1 MKSQSADLEGLFNR
15 LADGIASEA
24 DEQLLAE
31 LLRASPQTRRAYR
44 EFMALHS
51 ALHWDYVATAAPEP
65 PKQPA
70 PPVSGGDSRMGW
82 LVSFMSG
89 TIVATVVVLAVLQ
102 PFSSTTALKPE
113 TRAVDEERDDIRDSE
128 GAADQ
133 VPGSEDA
140 IAALMVDE
148 VGARFADG
156 LSPDGVQ
163 FRPGKYELLEGVMHL
178 RFAQGADVMLASPA
192 LLEVQ
197 DAQHIRLAY
206 GKIRITAP
214 PTAKGFTVATPAAN
228 YVDLGTEF
236 GLRVDRRSG
245 ASDLYVFDGQV
256 NVADPQSGKI
266 LSEVTGGESSRYV
279 DGVTGAAPQFQ
290 ENEFPTPGA
299 IGFQRWQQYEQELR
313 QDESLLAFFPFRKAA
328 DESVLANGLGEDDMA
343 DGRIVGARWTTG
355 RWPGKDALLFDRDTD
370 FAEFN
375 IPGEHEELTIAAW
388 VKVDRLD
395 HVFNAILNSNGYDLG
410 DIHLQLTRQ
419 GIPRGGVAV
428 VGKFEE
434 TIVGK
439 SVPLGR
445 WTHIVSVLS
454 MQTRSHQIYI
464 NGVLARERRWQ
475 SDQVLRPGS
484 CRIGNWLAVEDVGP
498 TNRAFRGRMDELAI
512 WRRALSNN
520 EVKQLVEAGR
530 PGMLWNDE

>member
-1 MKSQSADLEGLFNR
+1 MISESVDLEGLFNR

-24 DEQLLAE
+24 DEQLLGE
-31 LLRASPQTRRAYR
+31 LLRASPETRRAYQ

-65 PKQPA
+65 PAHSA
-70 PPVSGGDSRMGW
+70 PPLSRGDSHMGW
-82 LVSFMSG
+82 IVSFMAG
-89 TIVATVVVLAVLQ
+89 VTIATVVVLGVLQ
-102 PFSSTTALKPE
+102 SFRSTTAEKPE
-113 TRAVDEERDDIRDSE
+113 TPAVNNQRDKED
-128 GAADQ
+128 ATDQ
-133 VPGSEDA
+133 VPGAEDA
-140 IAALMVDE
+140 IAALLVDE
-148 VGARFADG
+148 VGAKFAAER
-156 LSPDGVQ
+156 SPEGVQ
-163 FRPGKYELLEGVMHL
+163 FRPGEYELTKGVMHL
-178 RFAQGADVMLASPA
+178 RFAQGADVVLASPA
-192 LLEVQ
+192 RLEVT

-214 PTAKGFTVATPAAN
+214 PTAKGFTVATPAAD

-279 DGVTGAAPQFQ
+279 DGAIAAPPELN
-290 ENEFPTPGA
+290 ENDFPTSGA

-313 QDESLLAFFPFRKAA
+313 QDKSLLAFFPFRKAA
-328 DESVLANGLGEDDMA
+328 DESVLTNGLGEDGMA
-343 DGRIVGARWTTG
+343 DGRIEGARWTSG

-370 FAEFN
+370 FVEID
-375 IPGEHEELTIAAW
+375 IPGEHQELTIAAW

-395 HVFNAILNSNGYDLG
+395 HVFNAIMNSNGYDLG

-434 TIVGK
+434 TIVGN
-439 SVPLGR
+439 SVQMGR
-445 WTHIVSVLS
+445 WTHVVSVLS
-454 MQTRSHQIYI
+454 AQSRSHQIYI
-464 NGVLARERRWQ
+464 NGALARERRWQ
-475 SDQVLRPGS
+475 TDQVLQPGA

-498 TNRAFRGRMDELAI
+498 TNRALRGRVDELAI
-512 WRRALSNN
+512 WDRALT
-520 EVKQLVEAGR
+520 EEDVKKLVEVGR
-530 PGMLWNDE
+530 PGMLWNEE

>member
-1 MKSQSADLEGLFNR
+1 MISENVDLEGLFNR

-31 LLRASPQTRRAYR
+31 LLRVSPQTRQAYR
-44 EFMALHS
+44 EFMTLHS
-51 ALHWDYVATAAPEP
+51 ALHWDYVATASPEP
-65 PKQPA
+65 PRQQA
-70 PPVSGGDSRMGW
+70 PPVSGGDSRKGW
-82 LVSFMSG
+82 LVSFMAG
-89 TIVATVVVLAVLQ
+89 IVVATFAVLAVLQ
-102 PFSSTTALKPE
+102 PFRSTTAEKPE
-113 TRAVDEERDDIRDSE
+113 TPAVNEQRDDIRDKE
-128 GAADQ
+128 DAAYQ
-133 VPGSEDA
+133 VPRSEDA
-140 IAALMVDE
+140 IAALLVDE

-156 LSPDGVQ
+156 SSPEGVQ
-163 FRPGKYELLEGVMHL
+163 FRPGQYELLEGVMHL
-178 RFAQGADVMLASPA
+178 RFAQGADVVLASPA
-192 LLEVQ
+192 RLEVQ

-290 ENEFPTPGA
+290 ENEFPTPGS

-328 DESVLANGLGEDDMA
+328 DESVLANSLGEDGMA
-343 DGRIVGARWTTG
+343 DGRIEGARWTTG

-370 FAEFN
+370 FAEID
-375 IPGEHEELTIAAW
+375 IPGAHDELTIAAW

-395 HVFNAILNSNGYDLG
+395 HVFNAILNSDGYDLG

-434 TIVGK
+434 TIVGN
-439 SVPLGR
+439 SVTPGR
-445 WTHIVSVLS
+445 WTYVVSVLS
-454 MQTRSHQIYI
+454 AQSRSHQIYI

-475 SDQVLRPGS
+475 TYQVLRPGA

-498 TNRAFRGRMDELAI
+498 TNRALRGRVDELAI
-512 WRRALSNN
+512 WNRALSKD

-530 PGMLWNDE
+530 PGMLWNGE

>member
-1 MKSQSADLEGLFNR
+1 MNSGTADLEGLFNR

-24 DEQLLAE
+24 DEQLLGE
-31 LLRASPQTRRAYR
+31 LLRASPQTRREYR

-51 ALHWDYVATAAPEP
+51 ALHWDYVATAAP
-65 PKQPA
+65 QPLQQA
-70 PPVSGGDSRMGW
+70 QPPVSRNDLRLGW
-82 LVSFMSG
+82 LASFVAG
-89 TIVATVVVLAVLQ
+89 TVVATAVVLAVLQ
-102 PFSSTTALKPE
+102 PFTSTTADKPGTPAANE
-113 TRAVDEERDDIRDSE
+113 KHDDIRGNEDAKDRVS
-128 GAADQ
+128 
-133 VPGSEDA
+133 GSEDA

-148 VGARFADG
+148 VGAKFADG
-156 LSPDGVQ
+156 RAPDGVQ
-163 FRPGKYELLEGVMHL
+163 FWPGKYELLEGVMHL
-178 RFAQGADVMLASPA
+178 RFTQGADVVLASPA
-192 LLEVQ
+192 RLEVR

-236 GLRVDRRSG
+236 GLRVDPRSG

-256 NVADPQSGKI
+256 NVADLQSGKV
-266 LSEVTGGESSRYV
+266 LSEVTEGESSRFA
-279 DGVTGAAPQFQ
+279 DGAISAAPPFK

-299 IGFQRWQQYEQELR
+299 IGFQRWQQYEEELR
-313 QDESLLAFFPFRKAA
+313 KDESLLAFFPFRKTA
-328 DESVLANGLGEDDMA
+328 DESALVNGLTDDVMA
-343 DGRIVGARWTTG
+343 DGRIEGARWTTG

-370 FAEFN
+370 FAAID
-375 IPGEHEELTIAAW
+375 IPGEHQELTIAAW

-395 HVFNAILNSNGYDLG
+395 HVFNAILNSDGYDLG

-428 VGKFEE
+428 GGNFEE
-434 TIVGK
+434 TILGN

-445 WTHIVSVLS
+445 WTHIASVTTTR
-454 MQTRSHQIYI
+454 TRSHQIYI
-464 NGVLARERRWQ
+464 NGTLARERRWQ
-475 SDQVLRPGS
+475 VDQVLRPGS

-498 TNRAFRGRMDELAI
+498 MTRALRGRVDELAI
-512 WRRALSNN
+512 WSRALSKD
-520 EVKQLVEAGR
+520 ELTRLVEAGR